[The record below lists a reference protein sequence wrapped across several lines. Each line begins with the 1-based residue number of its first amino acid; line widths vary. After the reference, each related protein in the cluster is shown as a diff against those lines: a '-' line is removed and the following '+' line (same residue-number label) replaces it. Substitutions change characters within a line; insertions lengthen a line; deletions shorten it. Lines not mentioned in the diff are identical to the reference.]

1 MSKRRNI
8 ITSIVMGSAVAALSA
23 TNVNAAAEPAQT
35 DTKNPLSNL
44 ISQTPPPPPAPTQQP
59 LVPNPRITI
68 DGVTPTP
75 GVGLASPNMPRAIA
89 PPVGDISV
97 SNLDAI
103 TSNTVNLGSDK
114 NVSKLVLKDAPIREV
129 LESLIQTA
137 GLNLA
142 YMATNPDDKN
152 NATAAG
158 SAAKAE
164 PKITLNLRN
173 EPVQSAFNYVL
184 KLSGYE
190 AVRVGRTVFVGPK
203 LPDSIQENVVRTLRV
218 NQVSAPSA
226 AAFLAAQGAEA
237 RLPQETTTSESL
249 KIGEVSQT
257 SIKKSIQVGIT
268 SITTANAPTLL
279 RGLAVNV
286 DERLNSITL
295 VGTARKVE
303 IASAMITR
311 LDARRRQVALNVKI
325 VDVNLSNADL
335 LSNSLS
341 FKVGDGFLSVDKGAA
356 AYNYGGSTPASN
368 GQINNLINGV
378 PTGALSLPG
387 GSGTF
392 RDYQPNGGLSSQ
404 TGLNTITDPL
414 SGLPVISG
422 QGNVPRPSFGT
433 ESNPYLPGVTEFK
446 AADTG
451 YRVSE
456 TTGQFVAP
464 GGVLTPAIPAVITP
478 AQPERAATFNAAGGQ
493 LTPFIPAT
501 PAVIT
506 TPATLAKYNTAVP
519 TLQTNTYALPTNY
532 QVPSK
537 FLSTLQAQ
545 IISGNGKILTDPTL
559 VVQEGQKSTVN
570 LTQDVFGGFKIN
582 SVAGTGATTSTKE
595 PIIKQA
601 GLSLD
606 ILVNRIDDNGYVSV
620 GVVPTVSSIGSTVT
634 TPDGDIALLQSR
646 TMNSGEIRLRDGQ
659 TLILSGIIQESDR
672 TSVSKVPILGDIP
685 ILGALFRSTNKSSQ
699 RQEVVVL
706 LTPQILNDSKGQVN
720 YTPGVDTRL
729 MLGK

>member
-1 MSKRRNI
+1 VRKHKNI

-23 TNVNAAAEPAQT
+23 TNVNAAPQPAQS

-75 GVGLASPNMPRAIA
+75 GVGIQTPNMPRAIA

-97 SNLDAI
+97 SSLNAVI
-103 TSNTVNLGSDK
+103 SNTVDLGSDK

-142 YMATNPDDKN
+142 YMTSNPDDKN
-152 NATAAG
+152 NQTATTP
-158 SAAKAE
+158 KVE

-184 KLSGYE
+184 KISGYE

-203 LPDSIQENVVRTLRV
+203 LPDSIQENVVRTFRV
-218 NQVSAPSA
+218 NQVSAA
-226 AAFLAAQGAEA
+226 GVAAFLAAQGAEA
-237 RLPQETTTSESL
+237 RLPTESTTSETL
-249 KIGEVSQT
+249 TVGKVEQT
-257 SIKKSIQVGIT
+257 TTKKSIQVGIT
-268 SITTANAPTLL
+268 SINTANAPVLL

-286 DERLNSITL
+286 DERLNSVTL

-303 IASAMITR
+303 IAAAMITR

-356 AYNYGGSTPASN
+356 AYNYGGSTPATN
-368 GQINNLINGV
+368 GQVNNLINGT
-378 PTGALSLPG
+378 PTSALSLPG
-387 GSGTF
+387 GS
-392 RDYQPNGGLSSQ
+392 QPFLDFNPDA
-404 TGLNTITDPL
+404 NL
-414 SGLPVISG
+414 SGQTSG
-422 QGNVPRPSFGT
+422 DNRGLGNVPRPNFGT
-433 ESNPYLPGVTEFK
+433 TANPYQPGVTAVVEANDGFTRSQDNG
-446 AADTG
+446 AL
-451 YRVSE
+451 VP
-456 TTGQFVAP
+456 P
-464 GGVLTPAIPAVITP
+464 GGIIKAGTPAIAAVV
-478 AQPERAATFNAAGGQ
+478 NAAGVVV
-493 LTPFIPAT
+493 T
-501 PAVIT
+501 PAV
-506 TPATLAKYNTAVP
+506 AAVP
-519 TLQTNTYALPTNY
+519 TVFNTAIPTRQINTYALPTNY

-570 LTQDVFGGFKIN
+570 LTQQVFGGFKIN
-582 SVAGTGATTSTKE
+582 SVAGTGATTSTRE
-595 PIIKQA
+595 PIIREA

-634 TPDGDIALLQSR
+634 TQDGDIALLQSR

-706 LTPQILNDSKGQVN
+706 LTPQILNDNKGQVN

>member
-1 MSKRRNI
+1 VSKHKNI

-23 TNVNAAAEPAQT
+23 TNVNAAAQPTQS

-75 GVGLASPNMPRAIA
+75 GVGLQTPNMPRAIA

-97 SNLDAI
+97 SNLDAV
-103 TSNTVNLGSDK
+103 TFNAVDLGTDK
-114 NVSKLVLKDAPIREV
+114 NIPKLVLKDAPIREV
-129 LESLIQTA
+129 LEILVQTS

-152 NATAAG
+152 NATATGTAP
-158 SAAKAE
+158 KAE
-164 PKITLNLRN
+164 AKITLNLRN

-184 KLSGYE
+184 KISGYE
-190 AVRVGRTVFVGPK
+190 AVRVGKTIFVGPK

-218 NQVSAPSA
+218 NQVSAPAA

-249 KIGEVSQT
+249 KIGEVNQT

-325 VDVNLSNADL
+325 VDVNLSNTDL
-335 LSNSLS
+335 LNNSLS

-356 AYNYGGSTPASN
+356 AYNYGGSTPATN
-368 GQINNLINGV
+368 GQVNNLINGT
-378 PTGALSLPG
+378 PTSALSLPG
-387 GSGTF
+387 GSQTF
-392 RDYQPNGGLSSQ
+392 LDYSPNAS
-404 TGLNTITDPL
+404 L
-414 SGLPVISG
+414 SGQTSG
-422 QGNVPRPSFGT
+422 QANGTGNVPRPNFGT
-433 ESNPYLPGVTEFK
+433 AANPYQPGVTSVVE
-446 AADTG
+446 ATDG
-451 YRVSE
+451 SRINP
-456 TTGQFVAP
+456 TTGQLVP
-464 GGVLTPAIPAVITP
+464 SGGIFTPAVEIGNINPATGLVATSRIPAV
-478 AQPERAATFNAAGGQ
+478 FNTN
-493 LTPFIPAT
+493 L
-501 PAVIT
+501 
-506 TPATLAKYNTAVP
+506 P
-519 TLQTNTYALPTNY
+519 TRQINTYALPTNY

-559 VVQEGQKSTVN
+559 VVQEGQKSSVN
-570 LTQDVFGGFKIN
+570 LTQDVFGGFKIS

-595 PIIKQA
+595 PIINKA
-601 GLSLD
+601 GLTLD

-620 GVVPTVSSIGSTVT
+620 GVTPTVSSIGATVT
-634 TPDGDIALLQSR
+634 TPDGDISLLQSR

-729 MLGK
+729 LMGK

>member
-1 MSKRRNI
+1 VRKRKQI
-8 ITSIVMGSAVAALSA
+8 ITSIVMGSAVAALSV
-23 TNVNAAAEPAQT
+23 TNVNAAAKPAQAENK
-35 DTKNPLSNL
+35 DPLSNL
-44 ISQTPPPPPAPTQQP
+44 IAQTPPPPPAPTQQP

-68 DGVTPTP
+68 DGITPTP
-75 GVGLASPNMPRAIA
+75 GVGLATPTMSRAVA

-97 SNLDAI
+97 SNLDA
-103 TSNTVNLGSDK
+103 TTFNAVDLGSDK
-114 NVSKLVLKDAPIREV
+114 NIPKLVLKDAPIREV
-129 LESLIQTA
+129 LEILVQTS

-142 YMATNPDDKN
+142 YMANNPDDKN
-152 NATAAG
+152 
-158 SAAKAE
+158 SAAAATPKAE
-164 PKITLNLRN
+164 AKITLNLRN

-184 KLSGYE
+184 KMSGYE
-190 AVRVGRTVFVGPK
+190 AVRVGRTIFVGPK
-203 LPDSIQENVVRTLRV
+203 LPDSIQENIVRTLRV
-218 NQVSAPSA
+218 NQISAA
-226 AAFLAAQGAEA
+226 GVAAFLASQGAEA
-237 RLPQETTTSESL
+237 RIPTETTTSESL
-249 KIGEVSQT
+249 KVGEVTQT
-257 SIKKSIQVGIT
+257 SIKKSIQVGLT

-286 DERLNSITL
+286 DERLNSVTL

-325 VDVNLSNADL
+325 VDVNLSNVDSM
-335 LSNSLS
+335 SNSLS

-356 AYNYGGSTPASN
+356 AYNYGGSAPATN
-368 GQINNLINGV
+368 NQVANLINGTPV
-378 PTGALSLPG
+378 TALNLPG
-387 GSGTF
+387 GSQAF
-392 RDYQPNGGLSSQ
+392 LDYQPNAPYSSQ
-404 TGLNTITDPL
+404 TSGDGAGL
-414 SGLPVISG
+414 
-422 QGNVPRPSFGT
+422 GNIPRAGFGT
-433 ESNPYLPGVTEFK
+433 TENPYQPGITSYTPGTAGT
-446 AADTG
+446 AAVGVPGTSG
-451 YRVSE
+451 Y
-456 TTGQFVAP
+456 VA
-464 GGVLTPAIPAVITP
+464 AV
-478 AQPERAATFNAAGGQ
+478 AAV
-493 LTPFIPAT
+493 P
-501 PAVIT
+501 
-506 TPATLAKYNTAVP
+506 AKY
-519 TLQTNTYALPTNY
+519 TYALPTNY

-559 VVQEGQKSTVN
+559 VVQEGQKSSVN

-582 SVAGTGATTSTKE
+582 SVAGTGATTSTRE

-620 GVVPTVSSIGSTVT
+620 GVTPTVSSIGSSIT
-634 TPDGDIALLQSR
+634 TQDGEIALLQSR

-685 ILGALFRSTNKSSQ
+685 ILGALFRSTNKTNQ

-706 LTPQILNDSKGQVN
+706 LTPQILNDNKGQVN

-729 MLGK
+729 MIGK

>member
-1 MSKRRNI
+1 VRKRKNI

-23 TNVNAAAEPAQT
+23 TNVNAAAEPAQS
-35 DTKNPLSNL
+35 DIKNPLSNL
-44 ISQTPPPPPAPTQQP
+44 VSQTPPPPPAPTQQP

-75 GVGLASPNMPRAIA
+75 GVGIQTPNMPRAIA

-97 SNLDAI
+97 SSLNAVI
-103 TSNTVNLGSDK
+103 SNTVDLGSDK

-142 YMATNPDDKN
+142 YMASNPDDKN
-152 NATAAG
+152 NQTATTP
-158 SAAKAE
+158 KLE

-184 KLSGYE
+184 KISGYE

-218 NQVSAPSA
+218 NQVSAA
-226 AAFLAAQGAEA
+226 GVAAFLAAQGAEA
-237 RLPQETTTSESL
+237 RLPTESTTTETL
-249 KIGEVSQT
+249 TVGKVEQT
-257 SIKKSIQVGIT
+257 TTKKSIQVGLT
-268 SITTANAPTLL
+268 SINTANAPVLL

-286 DERLNSITL
+286 DERLNSVTL

-356 AYNYGGSTPASN
+356 AYNYGGSTPATN
-368 GQINNLINGV
+368 GQIGNLINGT

-387 GSGTF
+387 GSTPF
-392 RDYQPNGGLSSQ
+392 LDYSPDANLNGQTSGDNRGL
-404 TGLNTITDPL
+404 
-414 SGLPVISG
+414 
-422 QGNVPRPSFGT
+422 GNVPRPNFGT
-433 ESNPYLPGVTEFK
+433 PANPYQPGVTAYTPAGNPTFN
-446 AADTG
+446 TG
-451 YRVSE
+451 SPTFNTG
-456 TTGQFVAP
+456 TTTINGVAP
-464 GGVLTPAIPAVITP
+464 GGQLTDGSVISPTTGQRVAP
-478 AQPERAATFNAAGGQ
+478 GGQ
-493 LTPFIPAT
+493 LTPGSL
-501 PAVIT
+501 AV
-506 TPATLAKYNTAVP
+506 A
-519 TLQTNTYALPTNY
+519 TYALPTNY

-582 SVAGTGATTSTKE
+582 SVAGTGATTSTRE

-634 TPDGDIALLQSR
+634 TQDGDIALLQSR

-706 LTPQILNDSKGQVN
+706 LTPQILNDNKGQVN

>member
-1 MSKRRNI
+1 VRKRQQI

-23 TNVNAAAEPAQT
+23 TNVNAASTAQPGNNSTPDSDLVAQIPPA
-35 DTKNPLSNL
+35 
-44 ISQTPPPPPAPTQQP
+44 PPAPTQQP
-59 LVPNPRITI
+59 LVPNPKITI

-75 GVGLASPNMPRAIA
+75 GVGLQTPNMPRAIA

-97 SNLDAI
+97 SNMDAAI
-103 TSNTVNLGSDK
+103 FNAVDLGSDK
-114 NVSKLVLKDAPIREV
+114 NIPKLVLKDAPIREV
-129 LESLIQTA
+129 LEILVQTS

-152 NATAAG
+152 APATTTP
-158 SAAKAE
+158 KPE

-184 KLSGYE
+184 KISGYE
-190 AVRVGRTVFVGPK
+190 AVRVGRTIFVGPK

-218 NQVSAPSA
+218 NQISAPAA

-237 RLPQETTTSESL
+237 RTPQETTMSETL
-249 KIGEVSQT
+249 KVGEVSQT
-257 SIKKSIQVGIT
+257 TVKKSIQVGLT
-268 SITTANAPTLL
+268 SINTNNAPTLL

-295 VGTARKVE
+295 VGTSRKVE

-325 VDVNLSNADL
+325 VDVNLTNSDL

-368 GQINNLINGV
+368 NQVANIVGGSPIS
-378 PTGALSLPG
+378 ALNLPG
-387 GSGTF
+387 GGQPF
-392 RDYQPNGGLSSQ
+392 FDYQQNAPFSSQ
-404 TGLNTITDPL
+404 A
-414 SGLPVISG
+414 SGNNSG
-422 QGNVPRPSFGT
+422 IGNIPRPNFGT
-433 ESNPYLPGVTEFK
+433 TDNPFQPGITNVGVPGDPTIVNPTFN
-446 AADTG
+446 TG
-451 YRVSE
+451 TTAIISP
-456 TTGQFVAP
+456 TTGQLV
-464 GGVLTPAIPAVITP
+464 
-478 AQPERAATFNAAGGQ
+478 QPGGQ
-493 LTPFIPAT
+493 LTPGSIT
-501 PAVIT
+501 PGKAAI
-506 TPATLAKYNTAVP
+506 NTF
-519 TLQTNTYALPTNY
+519 ALPGNY
-532 QVPSK
+532 QIPSK

-559 VVQEGQKSTVN
+559 VVQEGQKSSVN

-582 SVAGTGATTSTKE
+582 SVAGTGATTSTRE

-601 GLSLD
+601 GLSLE
-606 ILVNRIDDNGYVSV
+606 ILVNRIDDNGFVSV
-620 GVVPTVSSIGSTVT
+620 GVTPTVSSIGSTVT
-634 TPDGDIALLQSR
+634 TQDGDIALLQSR

-706 LTPQILNDSKGQVN
+706 LTPQILNDNRGQVN